1 MAVWGP
7 CFLAA
12 LGDEVSNKAPPLSRN
27 TSDHPAI
34 GQQKASRPSTAQ
46 TGDQAGPWRSLEIGL
61 EGVHV
66 HERHFVG
73 RAVGIFGRGQTIPLG
88 TSRRRSCF

>member
-1 MAVWGP
+1 MAAWAP

-12 LGDEVSNKAPPLSRN
+12 LGDEVSNEAPPLPRN
-27 TSDHPAI
+27 TGDHPAI
-34 GQQKASRPSTAQ
+34 GQQKAPRPSTAQ